1 MFDATQRMRDF
12 TLQVYSS
19 MGVSASAAFEAGKQ
33 SRVISRKAGDLIWR
47 TGAPIT
53 HWHHIIEGMVAEQ
66 VTMDQGLSYPL
77 TLHSR
82 NSCFAKHD
90 LLGDGK
96 AQVDYLAVTDVELL
110 TLPASAYLALVRSD
124 AGFAQHLLG
133 ELSSQIRQQNNQLIV
148 NKCSNS
154 ALRVIGGL
162 ALCAEGLCL
171 AAEASASPPPPEDD
185 SLMLPLSQQMIA
197 RLCGVSRTLFSEYI
211 GQLEEG
217 NWVRLQYRGV
227 ELQNLSAWRG
237 VFVRLHSHQ
246 VWRRNPPVEALLS
259 LLAECASDRQPRYA

>member
-1 MFDATQRMRDF
+1 MGNVA
-12 TLQVYSS
+12 LQCAVLH
-19 MGVSASAAFEAGKQ
+19 GAG
-33 SRVISRKAGDLIWR
+33 R
-47 TGAPIT
+47 
-53 HWHHIIEGMVAEQ
+53 
-66 VTMDQGLSYPL
+66 
-77 TLHSR
+77 
-82 NSCFAKHD
+82 
-90 LLGDGK
+90 
-96 AQVDYLAVTDVELL
+96 
-110 TLPASAYLALVRSD
+110 
-124 AGFAQHLLG
+124 FAQHLLG

-171 AAEASASPPPPEDD
+171 QAEASESLPPPEDD

-211 GQLEEG
+211 GQLEQG

-259 LLAECASDRQPRYA
+259 LLAECAADRQPRYA